1 MENRL
6 EAVLS
11 LTAGLFSIGL
21 ERWVGST
28 FFFYLGVAIIAVEIV
43 RLAIPLLRHALPP
56 KPGSN

>member
-11 LTAGLFSIGL
+11 LTAGLLAIGF
-21 ERWVGST
+21 ERWKGDG

-43 RLAIPLLRHALPP
+43 RLVIPLLRPRRTTA
-56 KPGSN
+56 